1 MIGRFLD
8 HFENM
13 LAQQN
18 GDMIYHLGP
27 FSRWGSIFNAVVS
40 GLILVGGIV
49 AAINDFQPFF
59 IMFIAIGAILNT
71 LFVLIAV
78 RVHNGRTLYD
88 RELAAQVAEEESSG
102 ADELPPR

>member
-1 MIGRFLD
+1 VIERLLD
-8 HFENM
+8 HFEAM
-13 LAQQN
+13 MAQQN

-40 GLILVGGIV
+40 GLILVGGVV

-59 IMFIAIGAILNT
+59 IMFIVIGAALNT
-71 LFVLIAV
+71 FFVLIAV

-88 RELAAQVAEEESSG
+88 RELAAQLAEEESSG
-102 ADELPPR
+102 ADEAPPR